1 MVVCFNA
8 PKNKQLGWYT
18 EYEVDVS
25 GGWKGR
31 IYGVATKGLA
41 TKGRDIVLA
50 RIPGS
55 FDFYVSFNAKSGINS
70 GTLEGANQVLVH
82 VRNKGFTYGE
92 STLVAKLSAGQT
104 YKDANLPITVNRISG
119 EFYAEVT
126 IGTLTDSPTRSPIGS
141 PTRPPVIV
149 RTSSPTK
156 SPVMAPTTVLN
167 DATCQDTIWK
177 FLLRVKPDGKKLFRK
192 CGWVTSKP
200 GKEQARCKRSRVQSF
215 CPKACSPYTNGG
227 SEIYCSQDAKGKFAL
242 DDNIATLVRCDAD
255 KAKSRCSENQVNAVC
270 RETCPSLSSTQS
282 ESDPEV
288 TSHSY
293 TTSGNIH
300 WTIFGPW
307 ND

>member
-1 MVVCFNA
+1 MCFNA

-18 EYEVDVS
+18 DYEVDVL
-25 GGWKGR
+25 GGWKGK

-41 TKGRDIVLA
+41 TKGRDVVLA

-70 GTLEGANQVLVH
+70 GTLEGANEVLVH

-92 STLVAKLSAGQT
+92 STLVVKLTAGQT

-119 EFYAEVT
+119 EYYAEVT
-126 IGTLTDSPTRSPIGS
+126 IGTLTDSPTRSPINS
-141 PTRPPVIV
+141 PVIV
-149 RTSSPTK
+149 RTTSSPTK

-167 DATCQDTIWK
+167 DAICQDTVWK
-177 FLLRVKPDGKKLFRK
+177 FLLRVKPNGKKLFRK

-200 GKEQARCKRSRVQSF
+200 GKEKARCKRTRVQSF
-215 CPKACSPYTNGG
+215 CPKACSPYTNAA
-227 SEIYCSQDAKGKFAL
+227 SESYCSQDAKGKFAL

-255 KAKSRCSENQVNAVC
+255 KAKSRCNENEVSAVC
-270 RETCPSLSSTQS
+270 RATCPSQSSTQSS

-293 TTSGNIH
+293 TTAGNIH
-300 WTIFGPW
+300 WTIF
-307 ND
+307 D